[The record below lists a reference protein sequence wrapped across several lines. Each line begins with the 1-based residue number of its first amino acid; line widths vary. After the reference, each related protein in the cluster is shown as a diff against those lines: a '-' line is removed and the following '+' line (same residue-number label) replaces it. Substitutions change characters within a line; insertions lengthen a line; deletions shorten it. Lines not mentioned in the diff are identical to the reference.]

1 MKLKNVVPK
10 MDEMFGKLEY
20 AGNKEDVT
28 GYVDGRR
35 KVIGKQY
42 HLYSEKQPAD
52 DITVILAANAS
63 EKAFEYEDEV
73 VLVNPMLEVAG
84 RKIGNSGYASY
95 TLYADDMKK
104 PEDMKK

>member
-1 MKLKNVVPK
+1 MQLRNVVPK
-10 MDEMFGKLEY
+10 MDEMFGILEY
-20 AGNKEDVT
+20 AGKKEDVT

-52 DITVILAANAS
+52 DITVILPVNAS
-63 EKAFEYEDEV
+63 EKAFEYEDAV
-73 VLVNPMLEVAG
+73 VLVNPMLDVSG
-84 RKIGNSGYASY
+84 RKIGNSGHASY

-104 PEDMKK
+104 LEQTK

>member
-1 MKLKNVVPK
+1 MQLRNVVPK
-10 MDEMFGKLEY
+10 MDEMFGTLEY
-20 AGNKEDVT
+20 AGKKEDVT

-52 DITVILAANAS
+52 DITVILPANAS
-63 EKAFEYEDEV
+63 EKAFEYEDAV
-73 VLVNPMLEVAG
+73 VLVNPMLDVTG
-84 RKIGNSGYASY
+84 RKIGNSGHASY

-104 PEDMKK
+104 LGETK